1 MAINMAVAAVQS
13 LPPAAR
19 RTIVFSH
26 SDWCY
31 AGVRLATES
40 NNNNSPSSVSISL
53 RNRLTST
60 SSRHTVVCAAARRS
74 STTTT
79 KTASCALLGD
89 AAAAVDEGRGGIAG
103 MSVVVTRERGK
114 NGKLIKALETL
125 GIQCV
130 ELPLIE
136 HRTGPD
142 LPKLVHILREVEFGW
157 IVVTSPEAAAVFL
170 DAWKD
175 AGFPKARI
183 AVVGTGTGQV
193 FDNIQEGRDQLQ
205 VAFTPSKAN
214 AKVLAAELPKHDER
228 DSQVLYPASLKAS
241 NDLETG
247 LTERGFSV
255 MRLNSYSTESV
266 QSLDDNLVATAA
278 LAPVATFASPTAV
291 KAWVELVAGTRRWDG
306 AAACIGS
313 TSAIAAQ
320 KAGLKKIFYPESP
333 GLDGWVNSIVDA
345 LKSQI

>member
-1 MAINMAVAAVQS
+1 MRVSVAWWS
-13 LPPAAR
+13 IPTFPPATR
-19 RTIVFSH
+19 RAIVFSH

-40 NNNNSPSSVSISL
+40 NNNSPSSVSISL
-53 RNRLTST
+53 RNGRTST
-60 SSRHTVVCAAARRS
+60 SNRHTVVCAATRRS
-74 STTTT
+74 STT
-79 KTASCALLGD
+79 KTASCELLGD
-89 AAAAVDEGRGGIAG
+89 AAAAKVDEGTGGIAG

-125 GIQCV
+125 NIQCLEV
-130 ELPLIE
+130 PLIE
-136 HRTGPD
+136 HRPGPD

-193 FDNIQEGRDQLQ
+193 FDNIQEGRNQLQ
-205 VAFTPSKAN
+205 VAFTPSKAY
-214 AKVLAAELPKHDER
+214 AKVLAAELPKQDER
-228 DSQVLYPASLKAS
+228 DSRVLYPASLKAS

-266 QSLDDNLVATAA
+266 KGLDDDLVATAA
-278 LAPVATFASPTAV
+278 LAPVATFASSTAV
-291 KAWVELVAGTRRWDG
+291 KAWVELVARTRRWDG

-313 TSAIAAQ
+313 TSAAAAQ
-320 KAGLKKIFYPESP
+320 KEGWKKVFCPDSP
-333 GLDGWVNSIVDA
+333 GLDG
-345 LKSQI
+345 

>member
-1 MAINMAVAAVQS
+1 MEELEEDGEKRATGNYLLALVNCPSFFKKFFFCRLRISCHRTTIIITKSDKKTGQRIADDFNRDLIVKAKCPEENTRFLQILRGRSERESARFHHREWPREMTIRVQKPRSPSVAKMLLATTRDFFFLWTLDMAIIMAVAAVQS

-19 RTIVFSH
+19 RTIIFSH

-40 NNNNSPSSVSISL
+40 NNNSPSSVSISL
-53 RNRLTST
+53 RNGRTST

-89 AAAAVDEGRGGIAG
+89 AAAAVDEGRRGIAG

-130 ELPLIE
+130 EVPLIE

-142 LPKLVHILREVEFGW
+142 LAKLVHILREVEFGW

-170 DAWKD
+170 DAWKY
-175 AGFPKARI
+175 AVSRFP
-183 AVVGTGTGQV
+183 
-193 FDNIQEGRDQLQ
+193 FL
-205 VAFTPSKAN
+205 
-214 AKVLAAELPKHDER
+214 
-228 DSQVLYPASLKAS
+228 
-241 NDLETG
+241 
-247 LTERGFSV
+247 
-255 MRLNSYSTESV
+255 MRLCCT
-266 QSLDDNLVATAA
+266 
-278 LAPVATFASPTAV
+278 
-291 KAWVELVAGTRRWDG
+291 
-306 AAACIGS
+306 
-313 TSAIAAQ
+313 
-320 KAGLKKIFYPESP
+320 
-333 GLDGWVNSIVDA
+333 
-345 LKSQI
+345 

>member
-1 MAINMAVAAVQS
+1 MTIRVEKPRPRSVAKMLLATTRDFFLLWALDTAIIMVVAAVQS

-40 NNNNSPSSVSISL
+40 NNNSPSSVSISL
-53 RNRLTST
+53 RNGRTST

-74 STTTT
+74 STTTTT

-114 NGKLIKALETL
+114 NGKLIKALVREEEEEERCISSLRQSEELESLYWDPNCDGWMQETL

-142 LPKLVHILREVEFGW
+142 LPKLVHILRGIAFFVLHKLVLPFPHELCLL
-157 IVVTSPEAAAVFL
+157 SHHFL
-170 DAWKD
+170 
-175 AGFPKARI
+175 FC
-183 AVVGTGTGQV
+183 V
-193 FDNIQEGRDQLQ
+193 
-205 VAFTPSKAN
+205 
-214 AKVLAAELPKHDER
+214 
-228 DSQVLYPASLKAS
+228 
-241 NDLETG
+241 
-247 LTERGFSV
+247 
-255 MRLNSYSTESV
+255 
-266 QSLDDNLVATAA
+266 
-278 LAPVATFASPTAV
+278 
-291 KAWVELVAGTRRWDG
+291 
-306 AAACIGS
+306 
-313 TSAIAAQ
+313 
-320 KAGLKKIFYPESP
+320 
-333 GLDGWVNSIVDA
+333 
-345 LKSQI
+345 